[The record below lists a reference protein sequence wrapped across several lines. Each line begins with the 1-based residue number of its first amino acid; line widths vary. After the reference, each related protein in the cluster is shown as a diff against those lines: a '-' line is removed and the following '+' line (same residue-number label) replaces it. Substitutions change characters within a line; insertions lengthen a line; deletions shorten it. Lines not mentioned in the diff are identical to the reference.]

1 MQTVLRLP
9 NEGELTLTWA
19 RFHAPSGYA
28 LQDRGVMPDVCTNL
42 EGATIDGPRFGD
54 HAYIVAGSVVRR
66 EVKPGDASGVDALHA
81 YCPPRQDREEADIEI
96 AERLVNSPSLYAE
109 ILLGRIDTAE
119 RLQQVTGGVKL

>member
-1 MQTVLRLP
+1 MWLSLAGGVLRTHLADSKWP
-9 NEGELTLTWA
+9 GHPPL
-19 RFHAPSGYA
+19 
-28 LQDRGVMPDVCTNL
+28 
-42 EGATIDGPRFGD
+42 
-54 HAYIVAGSVVRR
+54 VRR